1 MYYHWYF
8 LNHKNLSCC
17 LNLRGSVKLSANV
30 VVAWRSSEK
39 KVRDLKFILNI
50 GNFFWGAKFLQTT
63 CWTQSAVVEIWSS
76 DHHVGT
82 QYGKGARAQ
91 RSCSV
96 ATFQKR
102 IASQRSHACSS
113 GLWFKTELNKHK
125 PNCCRQRFFRRKNQA
140 QAIATN
146 VCWQKPLFYLLF

>member
-1 MYYHWYF
+1 MKYSRSFSKDFPPIFRNVEVWLVQKFQINFSIFTHF
-8 LNHKNLSCC
+8 MRNFGRMSH
-17 LNLRGSVKLSANV
+17 NV

-102 IASQRSHACSS
+102 IASQRSAASRQLRSS
-113 GLWFKTELNKHK
+113 ELIIF
-125 PNCCRQRFFRRKNQA
+125 C
-140 QAIATN
+140 
-146 VCWQKPLFYLLF
+146 